1 MRRRKLVLSTLAGLS
16 SLLILDR
23 EVHAEEIDNSENST
37 YVTASDQ
44 IESFTEENGNFDII
58 NEDLEDPYEG
68 SDPSDFDRD
77 LVQEYEDLHS
87 QTESND
93 QGHIDSLDE
102 TTDEEDQ
109 SYEDESSDGS
119 ESYDDL
125 SQIEDGLTFH
135 NQIEEING
143 EEDIQNHPS
152 ETETSHVFTD
162 KNYQITDPLLSAPV
176 EGQDRVEQD
185 KQSIESEQASGL
197 ASDQTVKN
205 YDSRQTQRSAPDQTV
220 TTYQA
225 ENQAN
230 YRQEFIDEIKGP
242 AIQGWYDYGV
252 LPSITVA
259 QAILESGWGT
269 FCFSS

>member
-1 MRRRKLVLSTLAGLS
+1 MRRSKLVLSTLAGLS

-44 IESFTEENGNFDII
+44 IESFTEENGNFAII

-102 TTDEEDQ
+102 TADEEDQ

-119 ESYDDL
+119 ESDDDL

-162 KNYQITDPLLSAPV
+162 KNYQITDPLFSAPV
-176 EGQDRVEQD
+176 EGQDRVEQL
-185 KQSIESEQASGL
+185 SLIH
-197 ASDQTVKN
+197 
-205 YDSRQTQRSAPDQTV
+205 
-220 TTYQA
+220 
-225 ENQAN
+225 
-230 YRQEFIDEIKGP
+230 I
-242 AIQGWYDYGV
+242 
-252 LPSITVA
+252 
-259 QAILESGWGT
+259 
-269 FCFSS
+269 